1 MEERGS
7 YGELCTSKGALQ
19 SRAFGRIRLLY
30 AYSNN
35 QNWID
40 SVIEMADICSGV
52 DKHLISVWEVRYHGY

>member
-1 MEERGS
+1 MGGCREVTVMEERGS
-7 YGELCTSKGALQ
+7 YGELCASKGALQ

-40 SVIEMADICSGV
+40 SVIEMEWIN
-52 DKHLISVWEVRYHGY
+52 IS